1 MTYLL
6 DTHIVIWWWIGDP
19 KLPRNL
25 SEMLEASVSKAEP
38 VGVSTITLWEIAML
52 VARRHLPLLGS
63 VDALLADVET
73 HPVVRMLPITARV
86 AVESTRLGPTYPR
99 DPVDRIIGATARCY
113 GLRLMTADQN
123 IRKSRMIA
131 LA

>member
-1 MTYLL
+1 
-6 DTHIVIWWWIGDP
+6 
-19 KLPRNL
+19 
-25 SEMLEASVSKAEP
+25 MLETSASEAEP

-52 VARRHLPLLGS
+52 VARGRLPLLGS
-63 VDALLADVET
+63 VDAFLADVES
-73 HPVVRMLPITARV
+73 HPVVQMLPITARV
-86 AVESTRLGPTYPR
+86 AVESTRLGSTYSR

-123 IRKSRMIA
+123 IRKSAMIA